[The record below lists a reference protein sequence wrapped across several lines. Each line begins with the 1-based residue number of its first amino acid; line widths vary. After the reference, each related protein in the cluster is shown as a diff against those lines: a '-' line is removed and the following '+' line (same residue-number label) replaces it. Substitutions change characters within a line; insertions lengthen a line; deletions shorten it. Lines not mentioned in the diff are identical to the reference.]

1 MATDEDQD
9 REKIIQR
16 RGRTQ
21 NLSILSLRAAR
32 EADSWTGFKHALFSN
47 VITSLTPR
55 ILLLASEHMVSF
67 LHNQLDLNLNRN
79 INIQPGIYYRKNLLD
94 GGNSNKNAR
103 YLVNLC
109 PFLLLDDKR
118 QL

>member
-9 REKIIQR
+9 RIEEIIQR
-16 RGRTQ
+16 RGRTL

-79 INIQPGIYYRKNLLD
+79 INSNLEFIIAKICWTEGTQIKMQD
-94 GGNSNKNAR
+94 IW
-103 YLVNLC
+103 
-109 PFLLLDDKR
+109 
-118 QL
+118 

>member
-1 MATDEDQD
+1 MRIRTE
-9 REKIIQR
+9 EIIQR
-16 RGRTQ
+16 RGRTL

-55 ILLLASEHMVSF
+55 ILLLLASEHMVSF

-79 INIQPGIYYRKNLLD
+79 INPTWNLLSQKSA
-94 GGNSNKNAR
+94 GRRELK
-103 YLVNLC
+103 
-109 PFLLLDDKR
+109 
-118 QL
+118 